1 MAQKFIV
8 TQNGF
13 LRLGIVRMHKD
24 LLQAGDVCLGGG
36 FYKIDYVSNR
46 IILDGGSFDFGAPRW
61 NRVVGSLKVPMS
73 FRGFQLVY
81 QSNDSYSEFFDVTGA
96 FEIEYV

>member
-46 IILDGGSFDFGAPRW
+46 IILDGESFDFGAPRW
-61 NRVVGSLKVPMS
+61 NRVVGSLKVLIH
-73 FRGFQLVY
+73 FRGF
-81 QSNDSYSEFFDVTGA
+81 
-96 FEIEYV
+96 